1 MGKVGKDMSHLV
13 QDVYGAL
20 GCVVCTGGMKVEVKG
35 KGKDGRVEKMRLKK
49 LGGIESGGGFLS
61 LFVVVGGYAVR
72 KFQHNRFTLWCIIF
86 VSP

>member
-1 MGKVGKDMSHLV
+1 MEKVGKDMHNCIWDL
-13 QDVYGAL
+13 YGVL
-20 GCVVCTGGMKVEVKG
+20 GCFVYLRVGVNVEG